1 MLSAAEPRPWPG
13 MPRNRANRIRS
24 QLIKQNS
31 PTPGL
36 VNYVELLLQTG
47 RDHGGDRT
55 ILLPDGVLAQAVE
68 KGVGRLPRRDREAG
82 KARAHQV
89 EAEAAAPRN
98 FRGVR
103 QAFVDNL
110 PRIAAEDLAELGS

>member
-24 QLIKQNS
+24 QLIKKNS
-31 PTPGL
+31 LKP
-36 VNYVELLLQTG
+36 G
-47 RDHGGDRT
+47 RDLGGDRT
-55 ILLPDGVLAQAVE
+55 IFLPDGVLAQPVE
-68 KGVGRLPRRDREAG
+68 KGVGRLPRRHLEAG

-89 EAEAAAPRN
+89 EAEAAALRN

-103 QAFVDNL
+103 QAFVDDL
-110 PRIAAEDLAELGS
+110 PRIAAEGLAELGS